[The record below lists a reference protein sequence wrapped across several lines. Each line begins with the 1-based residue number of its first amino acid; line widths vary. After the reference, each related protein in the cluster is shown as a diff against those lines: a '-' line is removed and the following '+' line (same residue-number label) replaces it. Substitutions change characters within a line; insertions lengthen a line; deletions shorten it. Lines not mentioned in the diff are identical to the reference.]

1 MKITKIKED
10 ITSEIANSFKES
22 IAIDTEATGLQ
33 IPERDKLS
41 LIQICDVKGNVF
53 IIQPNKSDYKAP
65 NLVSVLENDKILK
78 IGHFLRFDK
87 NALEYFLKCKVKN
100 IFDTKIASRIVRT
113 YTDAHGLKNLVQEFC
128 NKSLD
133 KRHGSSDWNKDINE
147 LSDKQLEYLKYPD
160 KTEDDEINYPK
171 GSLLWEFGEEIAF
184 NSDMQKNHKIILKT
198 IGTYKFYYL
207 KNQQIMDYIRA

>member
-10 ITSEIANSFKES
+10 ITSEIANSFKNS

-41 LIQICDVKGNVF
+41 LIQICDEKGNVF
-53 IIQPNKSDYKAP
+53 IIQPNKKNFKAP

-87 NALEYFLKCKVKN
+87 NALEFFLKCKVKN
-100 IFDTKIASRIVRT
+100 IFDTKIASKIVRT
-113 YTDAHGLKNLVQEFC
+113 YTESHGLKHLVQEFC

-133 KRHGSSDWNKDINE
+133 KRQGSSDWNRDIDD
-147 LSDKQLEYLKYPD
+147 LSDKQLEYAANDVVYL
-160 KTEDDEINYPK
+160 
-171 GSLLWEFGEEIAF
+171 
-184 NSDMQKNHKIILKT
+184 HKIKIELEKMLLRENRMEIFKNCAHNVHLEQPGKFNEIIKT
-198 IGTYKFYYL
+198 FLNSI
-207 KNQQIMDYIRA
+207 NS

>member
-53 IIQPNKSDYKAP
+53 IIQPNKNDYKAP

-78 IGHFLRFDK
+78 IGHFLRFEK

-147 LSDKQLEYLKYPD
+147 LSDKQLEYAANDVVYLHKI
-160 KTEDDEINYPK
+160 KTELEKMLLRENRTDVFEKCLAFLDTRVELDQK
-171 GSLLWEFGEEIAF
+171 GFKEDIFE
-184 NSDMQKNHKIILKT
+184 H
-198 IGTYKFYYL
+198 
-207 KNQQIMDYIRA
+207 